1 MNLVKGF
8 FNRKFIFFYSFL
20 LLLIVFLYFN
30 NRYEKQEISYAII
43 YIIFGMMISLFYI
56 LKDFIYN
63 PDRLN
68 YKQVIMED
76 ALFNH
81 KGEIIEEF
89 ESYPLYQEFVTF
101 HLSRKTEDPYS
112 ETVDSLQAV
121 RYIKNKMIDSLFI
134 PLQTADPLLKNYT
147 LPLNEAIGRFLRYAG
162 DLPIIIYNQPFT
174 HTYLNVKLDKEVH
187 ISFIDAMK
195 MSKDLYGIAN
205 KPLSHIQKYLK
216 LYNLDRDYVADAKIV
231 GAIYLDYI
239 YTVSRY
245 RSKEAK
251 RLARKGITSTVKPLP
266 EKKPVAV
273 KTAVST
279 AQGEVQ
285 RIQEKPAYPQKRNLP
300 ENEKISEKQVYPE
313 KRIVSEDNKPA
324 VTPAFTTKVPEEE
337 RRIVSHKET
346 EEPRKFDPKTLERL
360 GKNLSQKFTQST
372 SQLKKKLTQDKNSLD
387 DHQSSP
393 KDSRD

>member
-1 MNLVKGF
+1 MNFVKGF

-20 LLLIVFLYFN
+20 LLLIAFLYFN

-43 YIIFGMMISLFYI
+43 YIIVGMMISLFYI

-112 ETVDSLQAV
+112 ETVHSLQAV
-121 RYIKNKMIDSLFI
+121 RYIKSKMIDSLFI
-134 PLQTADPLLKNYT
+134 PLQTTDPLLKNYT

-216 LYNLDRDYVADAKIV
+216 LYNLDRDYVSDAKIV

-239 YTVSRY
+239 YTVSKY

-251 RLARKGITSTVKPLP
+251 RLSKNGITSQAKPLP
-266 EKKPVAV
+266 ERKPVIQ
-273 KTAVST
+273 KTSKPQEASNQLRV
-279 AQGEVQ
+279 E
-285 RIQEKPAYPQKRNLP
+285 EKPSYPQKVNVSDRESTP
-300 ENEKISEKQVYPE
+300 VE
-313 KRIVSEDNKPA
+313 KRASEEKKPLA
-324 VTPAFTTKVPEEE
+324 SPAFSTKVPEEE
-337 RRIVSHKET
+337 RRIITHKESDDH
-346 EEPRKFDPKTLERL
+346 KKLDSKTLERL
-360 GKNLSQKFTQST
+360 GKNLSHKISHST
-372 SQLKKKLTQDKNSLD
+372 SQLKKKLAKDNPSPD
-387 DHQSSP
+387 DPQSDPKGS
-393 KDSRD
+393 KDS